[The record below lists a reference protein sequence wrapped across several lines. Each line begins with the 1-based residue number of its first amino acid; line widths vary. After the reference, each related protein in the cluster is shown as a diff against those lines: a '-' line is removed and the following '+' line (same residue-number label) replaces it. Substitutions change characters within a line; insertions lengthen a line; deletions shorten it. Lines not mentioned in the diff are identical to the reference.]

1 MKFIKNITLIFLV
14 LFLYNCGYTSVYK
27 NQGNQDFSINVA
39 ELKGDR
45 EMNNLIK
52 NEVNLYS
59 NKNSTNIY
67 NIEINT
73 DYKKTVTT
81 KDRAGTTTDYNL
93 TVTSIFKINSKN
105 PTKIVKFTENINIK
119 KQSDTFEQNNYEKNI
134 KRNFAS
140 SLREKLIS
148 EILSINDN

>member
-1 MKFIKNITLIFLV
+1 MKNITLIFLL

-27 NQGNQDFSINVA
+27 NQETQDFAINVTG
-39 ELKGDR
+39 LKGDR

-52 NEVNLYS
+52 NEINLYS
-59 NKNSTNIY
+59 NKNSIKIF

-73 DYKKTVTT
+73 DYKKTVIT
-81 KDRAGTTTDYNL
+81 KDSAGNITDYTLAATSTFTINLENL
-93 TVTSIFKINSKN
+93 TKTVQ
-105 PTKIVKFTENINIK
+105 FTESINIK
-119 KQSDTFEQNNYEKNI
+119 NLSDTFEQNNYEKNI

-148 EILSINDN
+148 EILSIDDN

>member
-1 MKFIKNITLIFLV
+1 MKNITLIFLL

-27 NQGNQDFSINVA
+27 NQETQDFAINVT
-39 ELKGDR
+39 ELKGNR

-52 NEVNLYS
+52 NQINLYS
-59 NKNSTNIY
+59 NKNSIKIF

-73 DYKKTVTT
+73 DYEKTVIT
-81 KDRAGTTTDYNL
+81 KDSAGNITDYTLAATSTFTINLENL
-93 TVTSIFKINSKN
+93 TKTVQ
-105 PTKIVKFTENINIK
+105 FTESINIK
-119 KQSDTFEQNNYEKNI
+119 NLSDTFEQNNYEKNI

-148 EILSINDN
+148 EILSIDDN

>member
-1 MKFIKNITLIFLV
+1 MKNITLIFLL

-27 NQGNQDFSINVA
+27 NQETQDFAINVTG
-39 ELKGDR
+39 LKGDR

-52 NEVNLYS
+52 NEINLYS
-59 NKNSTNIY
+59 NKNSIKIF

-73 DYKKTVTT
+73 DYEKTVIT
-81 KDRAGTTTDYNL
+81 KDSAGNITDYTLAATSTFTINL
-93 TVTSIFKINSKN
+93 ESLTKTVQ
-105 PTKIVKFTENINIK
+105 FTESINIK
-119 KQSDTFEQNNYEKNI
+119 NLSDTFEQNNYEKNI

-148 EILSINDN
+148 EILSIDDN

>member
-1 MKFIKNITLIFLV
+1 MKNITLILLL

-27 NQGNQDFSINVA
+27 NQETQDFAINVTG
-39 ELKGDR
+39 LKGDR

-52 NEVNLYS
+52 NEINLYS
-59 NKNSTNIY
+59 NKNSIKIF

-73 DYKKTVTT
+73 DYKKTVIT
-81 KDRAGTTTDYNL
+81 KDSAGNITDYTLAATSTFTINLENL
-93 TVTSIFKINSKN
+93 TKTVQ
-105 PTKIVKFTENINIK
+105 FTESINIK
-119 KQSDTFEQNNYEKNI
+119 NLSDTFEQNNYEKNI

-148 EILSINDN
+148 EILSIDDN

>member
-1 MKFIKNITLIFLV
+1 MKNITLIFLL

-27 NQGNQDFSINVA
+27 NQETQDFAINVTG
-39 ELKGDR
+39 LKGDR

-52 NEVNLYS
+52 NEINLYS
-59 NKNSTNIY
+59 NKNSIKIF

-73 DYKKTVTT
+73 DYEKTVIT
-81 KDRAGTTTDYNL
+81 KDSAGNITDYTLAATSTFTINLENL
-93 TVTSIFKINSKN
+93 TKTVQ
-105 PTKIVKFTENINIK
+105 FTESINIK
-119 KQSDTFEQNNYEKNI
+119 NLSDTFEQNNYEKNI

-148 EILSINDN
+148 EILSIDDN

>member
-1 MKFIKNITLIFLV
+1 MKNITLILLL

-27 NQGNQDFSINVA
+27 NQETQDFAINVA
-39 ELKGDR
+39 GLRGDR

-52 NEVNLYS
+52 NEINLYS
-59 NKNSTNIY
+59 NKNSIKIF

-73 DYKKTVTT
+73 DYEKTVIT
-81 KDRAGTTTDYNL
+81 KDSAGNITDYTLAATSTFTINLENL
-93 TVTSIFKINSKN
+93 TKTVQ
-105 PTKIVKFTENINIK
+105 FTESINIK
-119 KQSDTFEQNNYEKNI
+119 NLSDTFEQNNYEKNI

-148 EILSINDN
+148 EILSIDDN

>member
-1 MKFIKNITLIFLV
+1 MKNITLILLL

-27 NQGNQDFSINVA
+27 NQETQDFAINVA
-39 ELKGDR
+39 GLRGDR

-52 NEVNLYS
+52 NEINLYS
-59 NKNSTNIY
+59 NKNSIKIF

-73 DYKKTVTT
+73 DYKKTVIT
-81 KDRAGTTTDYNL
+81 KDSAGNITDYTLAATSTFTINLENL
-93 TVTSIFKINSKN
+93 TKTVQ
-105 PTKIVKFTENINIK
+105 FTESINIK
-119 KQSDTFEQNNYEKNI
+119 NLSDTFEQNNYEKNI

-148 EILSINDN
+148 EILSIDDN